1 MTETGAT
8 SNNDSAVTTQPIS
21 THETSTHAAD
31 AHAVNTYAAGAP
43 AAAGHASN
51 ASAASE
57 SSVSAVAV
65 KVPPLYRNN
74 PDAWFRTLESQ
85 FHLARVTANET
96 KFHYLV
102 AHLPEDL
109 SAVLLSADTPA
120 DYESLK
126 EDIKGMVEKSRQ
138 EKINEILA
146 VSDLGGDKPSIFLKR
161 LNAKM
166 AQCGLSACPD
176 MLKAT
181 LMRCLPGEF
190 RIALSGFQNQ
200 TPEQI
205 ADIADSML
213 SIRAASN
220 PVNAAQQPRS
230 QQAPRSSERPRSQQQ
245 QPSISVAPFRPG
257 QRNVICRA
265 HIYYGPQARTCRRWC
280 QFPKLPGH
288 QPRMLSNK
296 ESTPA
301 QSRASS
307 PVRHQPLN

>member
-1 MTETGAT
+1 MMTDT
-8 SNNDSAVTTQPIS
+8 VTDA
-21 THETSTHAAD
+21 HVVNTHAPGAHSAE
-31 AHAVNTYAAGAP
+31 AHASSTIAAG
-43 AAAGHASN
+43 
-51 ASAASE
+51 E

-85 FHLARVTANET
+85 FHLARITSGET

-126 EDIKGMVEKSRQ
+126 EDIKGIAEKSRQ
-138 EKINEILA
+138 EKITEILA
-146 VSDLGGDKPSIFLKR
+146 VSDLGGDKPSVFLRR
-161 LNAKM
+161 LHAKM

-181 LMRCLPGEF
+181 LMRCLPSEL

-205 ADIADSML
+205 AEIADSML
-213 SIRAASN
+213 SIRATSN
-220 PVNAAQQPRS
+220 PINAVQQPQS
-230 QQAPRSSERPRSQQQ
+230 QQAPRDSEQRRHQQQ
-245 QPSISVAPFRPG
+245 RPSNSVAPFRPG

-265 HIYYGPQARTCRRWC
+265 HIYYGLQARTCRRWC
-280 QFPKLPGH
+280 QFPKQPGH
-288 QPRMLSNK
+288 QPRTLSNK
-296 ESTPA
+296 ESTPV
-301 QSRASS
+301 QSRSSS
-307 PVRHQPLN
+307 PVHRQPSN